1 MNNENKMQEEANNIS
16 QSQLYYYMRSHY
28 VGKDNGI
35 DRFLLAIELGIT
47 EKELRKLIKG
57 INASDEFECLISTSR
72 KCYVCENNEECE
84 KVINNTYKVA
94 ISLLAK
100 AKKMESKAGVK
111 MKYKIN
117 RDDYESIMGLFEVEK

>member
-1 MNNENKMQEEANNIS
+1 MNNENKTQEVTNDVS
-16 QSQLYYYMRSHY
+16 QSQLYYYMKSHY
-28 VGKDNGI
+28 VGKGNAI

-47 EKELRKLIKG
+47 EKELRKLIKS

-72 KCYVCENNEECE
+72 KCYVCKNNEECE

-100 AKKMESKAGVK
+100 AKKMESKAGIK

-117 RDDYESIMGLFEVEK
+117 KDDYESIMGTFEVE